1 MFKVCH
7 KILSSLLLTKP
18 SIHYIAPKA
27 LNLYFRNALN
37 SKYKMINLD
46 HYDVLT
52 IDTSVEKDANNNNL
66 FKLWLKLEQH
76 NNTEAKS
83 IEVASFETKKELEDA
98 VTILRNKLYSPEK
111 SILKTVIFTGV
122 FLFALMLLLAIIQSI
137 VPSNNN
143 NSSYPVANTTTLTPQ
158 MLQQLQQRALTAA
171 QNGQPIQPPIV
182 GNPQAEAQAYENL
195 QKAREQ
201 ANKVIEEGTKAGPP
215 AVANSNNQT
224 SVEVPQDPTVKGFMD
239 NLKK

>member
-18 SIHYIAPKA
+18 SVHYIAPKV
-27 LNLYFRNALN
+27 LNLYFRNAIS
-37 SKYKMINLD
+37 SKYKMINLE
-46 HYDVLT
+46 HYDVIT

-66 FKLWLKLEQH
+66 FKLGLKLEQ
-76 NNTEAKS
+76 NNETKT

-98 VTILRNKLYSPEK
+98 TIILRNKLYSPEK
-111 SILKTVIFTGV
+111 SILKGVIFTGV
-122 FLFALMLLLAIIQSI
+122 LLFALMLLLAIVQSI
-137 VPSNNN
+137 LLSSNNN
-143 NSSYPVANTTTLTPQ
+143 SYPPVASITTLTPQ
-158 MLQQLQQRALTAA
+158 MLQQIQQRALAAA

-201 ANKVIEEGTKAGPP
+201 ANKVIEEGTKPGTP
-215 AVANSNNQT
+215 AVVAPNNQS
-224 SVEVPQDPTVKGFMD
+224 SVDIPQDPTVKGFMD